1 MPENELMA
9 AYKSVPI
16 VTRTMLTATIL
27 ISIGV
32 AVHLI
37 PYTLIYL
44 DWSLILYRFHI
55 HRLFTPFFIT
65 GVNFTML
72 FDLYFLF
79 TYGSQLENS
88 TFAGRSADFAWFII
102 FTSIFSSIVAHYMRI
117 AFLFQSLL
125 LSVIYLWSQANSD
138 RIVSF
143 MFGVQFKAMYFPWV
157 LVAYNAVMMGAAVPW
172 VMLIGIAS
180 AHVYYFLDS
189 VYPAMGGPRLIPT
202 PSLLYRLLPAQEV
215 AGAGFTAGG
224 NTANVFRAGQQGGAA
239 TAGTTGHRWGSG
251 NRLG

>member
-1 MPENELMA
+1 MPENELLA

-16 VTRTMLTATIL
+16 VTRSIITATIL
-27 ISIGV
+27 ISFG
-32 AVHLI
+32 ATLKLI
-37 PYTLIYL
+37 PFYYL
-44 DWSLILYRFHI
+44 GLDYRQIIYRFHV
-55 HRLFTPFFIT
+55 HRLLTPFFIT
-65 GVNFTML
+65 GINFNFL

-79 TYGSQLENS
+79 TYGSQLETT

-102 FTSIFSSIVAHYMRI
+102 FTCLSSGIIGSYMGH
-117 AFLFQSLL
+117 AYLFQAMLIAI
-125 LSVIYLWSQANSD
+125 IYLWSQSNSD

-143 MFGVQFKAMYFPWV
+143 MFGFQFKALYFPWV
-157 LVAYNAVMMGAAVPW
+157 LVAYTSIMSGAAIPW

-180 AHVYYFLDS
+180 AHLYYFLDS
-189 VYPAMGGPRLIPT
+189 VYPAMGGPKLIPT

-224 NTANVFRAGQQGGAA
+224 TAPVFRANAPTQAA
-239 TAGTTGHRWGSG
+239 NAGGHRWGSG